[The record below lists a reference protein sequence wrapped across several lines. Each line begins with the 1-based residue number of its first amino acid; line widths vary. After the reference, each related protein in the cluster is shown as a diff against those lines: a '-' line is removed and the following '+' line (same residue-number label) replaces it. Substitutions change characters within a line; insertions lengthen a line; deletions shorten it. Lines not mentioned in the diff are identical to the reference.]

1 MYALPSPGR
10 KCDPDTAPEHSDIE
24 NAVRPP
30 YHRTSL
36 AALRGQ
42 PSHSPVLSM
51 YIPPEIRANLDEIE
65 RRAGYLWKFLD
76 VPGKQAAIA
85 KLEEQMGAQNFWDSQ
100 KAAQKVI
107 SECNGHKSIVAPQV
121 AFRRQIEDAKT
132 LAELITESPD
142 GSADAEVEELRKLAT
157 DLLAAVSDLEIASFL
172 SGLHDRSNAIVT
184 VKAGAGGTESNDWAD
199 LLYRMYTR
207 WAERRGFKIEVEDIA
222 EGEGAGISQA
232 TFRLEGPNAYGYVKA
247 ERGVHRLVRISP
259 FDANARRHTSFA
271 SVDVVAEID
280 DDIDVEV
287 NEADLRVDVY
297 RSSGKGG
304 QHVNKTESA
313 VRLTHIPTGIVVA
326 CQRER
331 SQVKNRALA
340 MKILRARIYEKTI
353 DDKRAEM
360 EKYYG
365 EKGDIGWGNQIRSYV
380 FQPYQM
386 VKDLR
391 TGVETG
397 NIQAVM
403 DGDIDAFING
413 WLRAGGPRTRNKDIK
428 IED

>member
-1 MYALPSPGR
+1 M
-10 KCDPDTAPEHSDIE
+10 C
-24 NAVRPP
+24 
-30 YHRTSL
+30 
-36 AALRGQ
+36 
-42 PSHSPVLSM
+42 
-51 YIPPEIRANLDEIE
+51 IPPEIRTHLEEVE
-65 RRAGYLWKFLD
+65 RRSGYLWKFLD
-76 VPGKQAAIA
+76 VAGKQVLIG
-85 KLEEQMGAQNFWDSQ
+85 KLEEQMTAPNFWDSQ

-107 SECNGHKSIVAPQV
+107 SECNGYKSIIGPQV
-121 AFRRQIEDAKT
+121 IFRRKLDDAKT
-132 LAELITESPD
+132 LAELIVESPD
-142 GSADAEVEELRKLAT
+142 GSADAEVEELRKLA
-157 DLLAAVSDLEIASFL
+157 SDMVTEVAELEIASFL
-172 SGLHDRSNAIVT
+172 SGPHDKSNAIVT

-199 LLYRMYTR
+199 LLFRMYTR
-207 WAERRGFKIEVEDIA
+207 WAERRGFKVEIEDVA

-232 TFRLEGPNAYGYVKA
+232 TFRLEGPNAYGYIKA

-280 DDIDVEV
+280 DDIEIEIQ
-287 NEADLRVDVY
+287 EADLRVDVY

-340 MKILRARIYEKTI
+340 MKILRARIYEKTL

>member
-1 MYALPSPGR
+1 MYALSPPGR
-10 KCDPDTAPEHSDIE
+10 KSGPDSAEEHSDIE
-24 NAVRPP
+24 NADGAP

-36 AALRGQ
+36 AALRGP
-42 PSHSPVLSM
+42 PSLFPVLSM

-107 SECNGHKSIVAPQV
+107 SECNGYKNIVAPQI

-142 GSADAEVEELRKLAT
+142 GTADAEVEELRKLAT

>member
-1 MYALPSPGR
+1 
-10 KCDPDTAPEHSDIE
+10 
-24 NAVRPP
+24 
-30 YHRTSL
+30 
-36 AALRGQ
+36 
-42 PSHSPVLSM
+42 M
-51 YIPPEIRANLDEIE
+51 YIPPEIRAALDEVE
-65 RRAGYLWKFLD
+65 RRSGHLWKFLD
-76 VPGKQAAIA
+76 VPGKQAQIA
-85 KLEEQMGAQNFWDSQ
+85 RFEAQMAEANFWDSQ

-107 SECNGHKSIVAPQV
+107 SECNLLKNIVAPQS
-121 AFRRQIEDAKT
+121 AFRRQLEDAKT
-132 LAELITESPD
+132 LAELIAESPE
-142 GSADAEVEELRKLAT
+142 GAEAELEELRRLA
-157 DLLAAVSDLEIASFL
+157 DELLVAVADLEISSFL
-172 SGLHDRSNAIVT
+172 SGAHDRSSAIVT

-199 LLYRMYTR
+199 MLFRMYTR
-207 WAERRGFKIEVEDIA
+207 WAERRGFKVEVEDVA

-232 TFRLEGPNAYGYVKA
+232 TFRIEGTNAYGYAKA

-287 NEADLRVDVY
+287 AESDLRVDVY

-313 VRLTHIPTGIVVA
+313 VRLTHLPTGIVVA

-340 MKILRARIYEKTI
+340 MKILRARIYEKMI

-360 EKYYG
+360 ERYYG

>member
-10 KCDPDTAPEHSDIE
+10 KCDPDAAAEHSDIE
-24 NAVRPP
+24 NAARPP

-42 PSHSPVLSM
+42 PSLSPVLSM

-85 KLEEQMGAQNFWDSQ
+85 KLEEQMAAQNFWDSQ

-107 SECNGHKSIVAPQV
+107 SECNGHKNIVAPQI

-142 GSADAEVEELRKLAT
+142 GTADAEVEELRKLAT

-199 LLYRMYTR
+199 MLFRMYTR